1 MCNVALAHHSFPAG
15 FSMCNVQFC
24 NFLIKNNRFTS
35 FMMKIILIFLYLYLT
50 YSYCWQIT
58 SSYRLKSHPIMRSSN
73 LSRKELEELELKRGS
88 SSSTKNKNR
97 KSDNKNDKRKKYDKL
112 SSSSSSESSG
122 STGGKRILPQGQ
134 ARVEE
139 ISNPNRLRI
148 IGGSAKGKK
157 IESPEVYL
165 RPMMAKVREALFSTL
180 NFLSVFDVEDVAILD
195 TFSGSG
201 SVGLEAL
208 SRGANYA
215 CFVDLAQDCISTA
228 LKNAESCNFD
238 KNNVKGVCARAEQVI
253 RNPEAYGIDRKF
265 DIISITPPYEE
276 VIYKELIDAVCNSPL
291 VKEGTMLIMEYPIEM
306 GSFPHILGEDKFFG
320 IRNRKYGRTM
330 LAIYVYRPIKTFD
343 MRIDEFGV

>member
-1 MCNVALAHHSFPAG
+1 MEEEKEKG
-15 FSMCNVQFC
+15 
-24 NFLIKNNRFTS
+24 NFLIKLYI
-35 FMMKIILIFLYLYLT
+35 MKIILIVLYFYLN
-50 YSYCWQIT
+50 YSNGWQF
-58 SSYRLKSHPIMRSSN
+58 SSSVRLKLKNNLVMRSSN
-73 LSRKELEELELKRGS
+73 LSRKEIEELEVKRGS
-88 SSSTKNKNR
+88 SSSVKRKNR
-97 KSDNKNDKRKKYDKL
+97 NIDNKNDKSNGKV
-112 SSSSSSESSG
+112 SSTEASG

-180 NFLSVFDVEDVAILD
+180 KFLSVFDVEDVAILD

-215 CFVDLAQDCISTA
+215 CFVDLAEDCISTA
-228 LKNAESCNFD
+228 LKNAASCNFD
-238 KNNVKGVCARAEQVI
+238 EDNVKGVCARAELVL

-276 VIYKELIDAVCNSPL
+276 VIYKELIDAACNSPL

-330 LAIYVYRPIKTFD
+330 LAIYVYRPIKSFD
-343 MRIDEFGV
+343 MRVDEFSV